1 MIMALSIAFSITL
14 YRISDAELSHGLRRP
29 GQPVFR
35 ETSLYNFDMFREAR
49 LNESRESLKANLVM
63 LNIITLAAGCAASY
77 LLARK
82 TLEPIAEAMESQAR
96 FTADASHELRTPLTA
111 IQTEIEVALRD
122 KKLSEVAARELLES
136 NLEEVVKLR
145 TLADGLLRLAQ
156 HNGEKLTNTTADLAE
171 AIKLAIEHNHKQANA
186 KQIALVNNIEEDI
199 QIKGDMASIAEVISI
214 LIDNALKYSQPKTT
228 VTISCKPQGSTIIL
242 SVKDQGMGIGV
253 KDLPHIFDRF
263 YRADESRAKED
274 IGGYGLGLSIAKK
287 IVDLHDGTIEVAK
300 TSNRG
305 TTFAVTLQRS

>member
-1 MIMALSIAFSITL
+1 MALSIAFSITL

-49 LNESRESLKANLVM
+49 LNESRESLKANLVL

-111 IQTEIEVALRD
+111 MQTEIEVALRD

-145 TLADGLLRLAQ
+145 MLADGLLRLAQ
-156 HNGEKLTNTTADLAE
+156 HNGEKLTNTSADLAD
-171 AIKLAIEHNHKQANA
+171 AVQLAIEHNNKQAVIKN
-186 KQIALVNNIEEDI
+186 IAIENSIAEDI
-199 QIKGDMASIAEVISI
+199 RVKGDTASIAEVISI
-214 LIDNALKYSQPKTT
+214 LIDNALKYSKPKTT
-228 VTISCKPQGSTIIL
+228 VTIGCKQQGSIVTLTI
-242 SVKDQGMGIGV
+242 KDQGMGISA
-253 KDLPHIFDRF
+253 KDLPYIFDRF
-263 YRADESRAKED
+263 YRADESRAKQD

-287 IVDLHDGTIEVAK
+287 IVDLHDGTIEVTK

-305 TTFAVTLQRS
+305 TTFAVTLHKL